1 MGAMCCVSH
10 TYLRLENVVD
20 EVEMTFELGRWVSLP
35 ILLTCSHG
43 DLNKGSQ

>member
-1 MGAMCCVSH
+1 MGAMCCVSQ

-20 EVEMTFELGRWVSLP
+20 EADMTFELGIWVPSP
-35 ILLTCSHG
+35 ILSTGSHG